1 MVSADVVTR
10 RVRAAARQ
18 QSDPSTR
25 YRRFGAEPLLQSV
38 DGNEEPSPQ
47 PNDWDPAE
55 FDGFVHSRASD
66 AETFGC
72 FLD

>member
-1 MVSADVVTR
+1 
-10 RVRAAARQ
+10 
-18 QSDPSTR
+18 
-25 YRRFGAEPLLQSV
+25 LQSV

-66 AETFGC
+66 AGTFGC